1 MSDDP
6 MRRTPGVTYEPD
18 DYADVEGFAADYA
31 LDAAEAGVDPEAV
44 AQALR
49 YAADEVE
56 YQARVGNIDT
66 SDANDDGREE
76 PTRSE
81 PADFGGG
88 ETTGVQ
94 DL

>member
-1 MSDDP
+1 MVDTDSMP
-6 MRRTPGVTYEPD
+6 RTNVPEPA
-18 DYADVEGFAADYA
+18 DYASVEDFLANYA
-31 LDAAEAGVDPEAV
+31 LDAAEALDDPDAV
-44 AQALR
+44 AQALQH
-49 YAADEVE
+49 AADDVE
-56 YQARVGNIDT
+56 YQARTGNIDV
-66 SDANDDGREE
+66 SDDDDGRPE